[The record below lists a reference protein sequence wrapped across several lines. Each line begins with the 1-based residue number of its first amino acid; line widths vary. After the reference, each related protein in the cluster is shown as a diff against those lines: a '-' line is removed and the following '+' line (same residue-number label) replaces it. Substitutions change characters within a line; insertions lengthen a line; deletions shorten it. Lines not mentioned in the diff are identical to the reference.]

1 MDSHEQLHRT
11 LRAAAQLLDSAASQI
26 RDLPLHPTREN
37 IRLVAEALAITFQ
50 VRRNVEVE
58 LPALA
63 KQHPEPIEE
72 DSAANK
78 RLGDA
83 LVAADDGLADIRRI
97 CAKAPAHLQPGGWL
111 WLEHGHQQHDAVQ
124 QILTEA
130 GFIAVQSRRDYGGNW
145 RISGGYRPD

>member
-83 LVAADDGLADIRRI
+83 LVAADDMAEGRSNAE
-97 CAKAPAHLQPGGWL
+97 AAVF
-111 WLEHGHQQHDAVQ
+111 LEHFARQEPSAFHRDLA
-124 QILTEA
+124 LLEA
-130 GFIAVQSRRDYGGNW
+130 GRYRLRDEA
-145 RISGGYRPD
+145 